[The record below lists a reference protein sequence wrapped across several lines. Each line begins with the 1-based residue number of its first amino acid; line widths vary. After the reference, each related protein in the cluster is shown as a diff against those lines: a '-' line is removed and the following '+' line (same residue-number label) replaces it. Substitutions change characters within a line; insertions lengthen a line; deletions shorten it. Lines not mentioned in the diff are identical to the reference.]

1 MNTIKL
7 TNEEIRQLE
16 VLVSDAGCFVDMND
30 ELNWT
35 VFDQLQEKIAK
46 ARCTGTSEEDVA

>member
-16 VLVSDAGCFVDMND
+16 RLVSAAGNFVDIDD

-35 VFDQLQEKIAK
+35 VFDQLQAKISK